1 MILDI
6 VKSIND
12 VPIRLTD
19 ERWEHISIGHP
30 YMSGFYEV
38 MLQAVENPEFLLRGE
53 KKSKIGI
60 LNTGRRRWLHVVYRE
75 INKNDG
81 FIISAFI
88 NNDFNRD
95 KIIWSRQN

>member
-1 MILDI
+1 MSVGNIFQSGI
-6 VKSIND
+6 
-12 VPIRLTD
+12 
-19 ERWEHISIGHP
+19 HI
-30 YMSGFYEV
+30 SGFYEV

-75 INKNDG
+75 IDKNDG